1 MILSSLYWCEVMKSY
16 KKYDISLTEKLCKDD
31 IIFKSRLCRLED
43 IYRLSKLC
51 TYTTRPGDLVLP
63 DPSPQNCNKAIL
75 LTDPV

>member
-16 KKYDISLTEKLCKDD
+16 KKYDVSLTEKLCKDD
-31 IIFKSRLCRLED
+31 IIFKSSLCRLED
-43 IYRLSKLC
+43 IYRLF

-63 DPSPQNCNKAIL
+63 NPSPQNWYKAIL